1 MAKSTISDNRKK
13 KPIGRPPVGA
23 ILIGVRVPPAGVAEL
38 DAWITKQKDPDLSRP
53 EAIRRLVEI
62 GLKAKK

>member
-13 KPIGRPPVGA
+13 PIGRPKVGA
-23 ILIGVRVPPAGVAEL
+23 ILIGVRVPPADVTTL
-38 DAWITKQKDPDLSRP
+38 DGWIKKHAPGLSRP